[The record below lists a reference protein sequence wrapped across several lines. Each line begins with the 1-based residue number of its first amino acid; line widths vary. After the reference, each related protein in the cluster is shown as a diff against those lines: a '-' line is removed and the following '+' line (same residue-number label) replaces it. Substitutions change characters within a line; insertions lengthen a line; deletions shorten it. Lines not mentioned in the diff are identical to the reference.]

1 VIKISEISRDCQDI
15 TPCRQSYLKVRNP
28 DIGGRTP
35 VNITA
40 TALMRTLLQV
50 GGLWRGWNGGVTVHL
65 RAAYCIDVGTIT
77 GFVVA
82 IAYFYTTVFFHF
94 YEPP

>member
-1 VIKISEISRDCQDI
+1 MIKISEISSDCQDI

-28 DIGGRTP
+28 DVGGGTP

-40 TALMRTLLQV
+40 AALVRTSLYV
-50 GGLWRGWNGGVTVHL
+50 GGLWWNWIGAVTVHL
-65 RAAYCIDVGTIT
+65 RAAYSIDVDAIA

-82 IAYFYTTVFFHF
+82 VAYLYTTVFFHF